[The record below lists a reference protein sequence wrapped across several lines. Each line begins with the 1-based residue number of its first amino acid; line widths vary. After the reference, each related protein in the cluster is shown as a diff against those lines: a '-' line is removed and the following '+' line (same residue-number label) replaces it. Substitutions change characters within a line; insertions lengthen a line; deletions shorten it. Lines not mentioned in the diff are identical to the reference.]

1 MYSLWPTKS
10 DGRVLN
16 LTINSFHNYM
26 CVAIKMAIWRT
37 AKCLNLLVKDK
48 ERQIQYVLKTKYIIH
63 FQIQRIADNLEIRK
77 IICKSIFILLPKKH
91 YIVCFTFCIIYT
103 SIKKL
108 SEFRSSFAI
117 LTFISHSRH
126 SHDYSR
132 QGKNL
137 FLLYR

>member
-16 LTINSFHNYM
+16 LTINSFHKYM
-26 CVAIKMAIWRT
+26 RVAIKMAIWRT
-37 AKCLNLLVKDK
+37 AKCLSLLVEDK
-48 ERQIQYVLKTKYIIH
+48 ERQIQSDLKTKSIIPISNRKDYH
-63 FQIQRIADNLEIRK
+63 EIRK
-77 IICKSIFILLPKKH
+77 VICKSIFILPPKKH
-91 YIVCFTFCIIYT
+91 YIVCFTFCIIYI